1 MIDPANITNFDR
13 TKAELEEFLLF
24 GLCVAGKK
32 ATVQAEK
39 LERFL
44 HALDKIWQGQD
55 PNIKNYIGPKNHV
68 VLSPFELL
76 SNSREADVLECM
88 KTVGLGQYRKLLQ
101 GFEDARHLDVFN
113 CTLEDL
119 EKCYGVGPKTS
130 RFFLL
135 HSRPNQNL
143 ACLDT
148 HVLKYLKSEG
158 FPAPK
163 VNPSKK
169 LYPLLEKAFLF
180 LARENNMTPANFDLN
195 IWNHKGKF
203 VP

>member
-1 MIDPANITNFDR
+1 MIDPANITNFNR
-13 TKAELEEFLLF
+13 TKEELEEFLLF
-24 GLCVAGKK
+24 ALCVAGKT
-32 ATVQAEK
+32 ASIQAKK
-39 LERFL
+39 LDQFL
-44 HALDKIWQGQD
+44 SLLRQFYMWNKESTDDVK
-55 PNIKNYIGPKNHV
+55 
-68 VLSPFELL
+68 LSPFELL
-76 SNSREADVLECM
+76 SDSKEADVLTCM
-88 KTVGLGQYRKLLQ
+88 KEVGLGQYHKLLQ
-101 GFEDARHLDVFN
+101 GFEDVRHLDVFT

-135 HSRPNQNL
+135 HSRPNQKI

-169 LYPLLEKAFLF
+169 LYPILEKAFLF
-180 LARENNMTPANFDLN
+180 LARENNMTPADFDLN

>member
-1 MIDPANITNFDR
+1 MIDPANITNFSR

-24 GLCVAGKK
+24 GLCVAGKT
-32 ATVQAEK
+32 ASIQAKKLDQFLWALEK
-39 LERFL
+39 R
-44 HALDKIWQGQD
+44 WQQEYDSEIRYYMD
-55 PNIKNYIGPKNHV
+55 PT
-68 VLSPFELL
+68 PFELL
-76 SNSREADVLECM
+76 SESKEADVLACM
-88 KTVGLGQYRKLLQ
+88 KEVGLGQYRKLLQ
-101 GFEDARHLDVFN
+101 GFEDARHLDVFT
-113 CTLEDL
+113 CTLEQL
-119 EKCYGVGPKTS
+119 EQVYGVGPKTS

-180 LARENNMTPANFDLN
+180 LAAKNNMTPADFDLN

-203 VP
+203 IP

>member
-1 MIDPANITNFDR
+1 MIDPANITNFSR
-13 TKAELEEFLLF
+13 TKEELEEFLLF
-24 GLCVAGKK
+24 GLCVAGKTASIQAKKLDQFLSLLRQFYMWDK
-32 ATVQAEK
+32 ADDVK
-39 LERFL
+39 
-44 HALDKIWQGQD
+44 
-55 PNIKNYIGPKNHV
+55 
-68 VLSPFELL
+68 LSPFELL
-76 SNSREADVLECM
+76 SGSKEADVLACM
-88 KTVGLGQYRKLLQ
+88 KEVGLGQYHKLLQ
-101 GFEDARHLDVFN
+101 GFEDARHLDVFT

-135 HSRPNQNL
+135 HSRPNQKI

-169 LYPLLEKAFLF
+169 LYPILEKAFLF
-180 LARENNMTPANFDLN
+180 LARENNMTPADFDLN